1 MEKIMD
7 KLYIVIPAYNEE
19 EMITT
24 VIDQWHQ
31 VAVSVGPESRLV
43 VIDDGSKDH
52 TYEIIKNCE
61 KKYPQL
67 IALTKENEGHGATI
81 RYGYKYAI
89 EQGADYI
96 FQTDSDGQTLPEE
109 FPQFWG
115 RGNRAAMIIGHRAR
129 REDGFSRY
137 VVTKVL
143 KYVLLA
149 VFHVKVTDANTP
161 FRLMKASVLKEQMH
175 LIPEKYNLTN
185 VLISVIFVKKKLGV
199 EYLPIT
205 FRPRQGGVNSI
216 NIPKITKLGIKAL
229 QDFRKLSKTF

>member
-67 IALTKENEGHGATI
+67 IALTKENEDMVLRSGTVINMPSSRGRTI
-81 RYGYKYAI
+81 
-89 EQGADYI
+89 
-96 FQTDSDGQTLPEE
+96 
-109 FPQFWG
+109 
-115 RGNRAAMIIGHRAR
+115 
-129 REDGFSRY
+129 FSRRIRM
-137 VVTKVL
+137 VRHCRKNFL
-143 KYVLLA
+143 SSG
-149 VFHVKVTDANTP
+149 DAETVP
-161 FRLMKASVLKEQMH
+161 Q
-175 LIPEKYNLTN
+175 
-185 VLISVIFVKKKLGV
+185 
-199 EYLPIT
+199 
-205 FRPRQGGVNSI
+205 
-216 NIPKITKLGIKAL
+216 
-229 QDFRKLSKTF
+229 

>member
-1 MEKIMD
+1 MD

-81 RYGYKYAI
+81 RYGYKYA
-89 EQGADYI
+89 
-96 FQTDSDGQTLPEE
+96 SSR
-109 FPQFWG
+109 G
-115 RGNRAAMIIGHRAR
+115 RTI
-129 REDGFSRY
+129 FSRRIRM
-137 VVTKVL
+137 VRHCRKNFL
-143 KYVLLA
+143 SSG
-149 VFHVKVTDANTP
+149 DAETVP
-161 FRLMKASVLKEQMH
+161 Q
-175 LIPEKYNLTN
+175 
-185 VLISVIFVKKKLGV
+185 
-199 EYLPIT
+199 
-205 FRPRQGGVNSI
+205 
-216 NIPKITKLGIKAL
+216 
-229 QDFRKLSKTF
+229 